1 MNSTVPVNV
10 IRPAAEPIALV
21 CDSPHSGTCY
31 PQDFDYAIDLQQL
44 RQCEDTLVE
53 QLWDTA
59 PVVGATLVHATFPR
73 SYIDPNRGEGDID
86 LAMLDGEW
94 ERPVAPSQPCLR
106 LGNGLVFSRTPTLQ
120 PIYSRRLHAS
130 EIERRIEGC
139 WRPYRRAL
147 ADALAQAATRHGE
160 RWHLNLHSMPSNAYE
175 RLGLPE
181 RPLADIVLGNLHGAS
196 CGAAFADFVAEEFR
210 RQGYTVALNDPYA
223 GQDLVRTFG
232 RPAQGQHSLQIEI
245 NRSLYLNET
254 TREPR
259 RQFPELRKR
268 IHLVLQAIAGYIR
281 EKTAHAG
288 RHLNI
293 MDTAC
298 ISSASVATAWES
310 LRARRARWP
319 ARHSA
324 RRRPTR
330 AVPLP

>member
-1 MNSTVPVNV
+1 MSNATPVKV
-10 IRPAAEPIALV
+10 VRPAVDPIALV
-21 CDSPHSGTCY
+21 CDSPHSGTYY
-31 PQDFDYAIDLQQL
+31 PQDFDFAIELPQL

-59 PVVGATLVHATFPR
+59 PLVGATLVHATFPR
-73 SYIDPNRGEGDID
+73 SYIDPNRSEDDID

-94 ERPVAPSQPCLR
+94 KGPVAPSQPCLR

-147 ADALAQAATRHGE
+147 ADALTQSSAQHGE

-175 RLGLPE
+175 RLGLPDK
-181 RPLADIVLGNLHGAS
+181 PLADIVLGNLHGAS
-196 CGAAFADFVAEEFR
+196 CSAGFADFVGEEFR

-232 RPAQGQHSLQIEI
+232 RPAHGQHSLQIEI
-245 NRSLYLNET
+245 NRSLYLDEK
-254 TREPR
+254 TREPK

-281 EKTAHAG
+281 EEAIRSKSHF
-288 RHLNI
+288 NI
-293 MDTAC
+293 KDA
-298 ISSASVATAWES
+298 A
-310 LRARRARWP
+310 
-319 ARHSA
+319 
-324 RRRPTR
+324 
-330 AVPLP
+330 